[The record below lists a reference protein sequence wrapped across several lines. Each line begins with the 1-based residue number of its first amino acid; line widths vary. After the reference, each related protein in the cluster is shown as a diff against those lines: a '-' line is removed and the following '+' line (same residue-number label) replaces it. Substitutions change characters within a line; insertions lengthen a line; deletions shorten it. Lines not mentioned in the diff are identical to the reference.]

1 MIIIIII
8 YIYIYIF
15 FFFSYPWENV
25 ARNGDFFFR
34 NIILFV
40 LVRKMAYIRV
50 AQIDW
55 ISLGKYLWNT
65 NLKFI

>member
-1 MIIIIII
+1 MIMIIII
-8 YIYIYIF
+8 YIYI

-34 NIILFV
+34 NILLFV

>member
-8 YIYIYIF
+8 YIYIYI

>member
-1 MIIIIII
+1 M
-8 YIYIYIF
+8 YIYFFHILEKMSPEMAISIF
-15 FFFSYPWENV
+15 VTLSF
-25 ARNGDFFFR
+25 
-34 NIILFV
+34 FV

-50 AQIDW
+50 SQIDW

>member
-1 MIIIIII
+1 M
-8 YIYIYIF
+8 YVYIF
-15 FFFSYPWENV
+15 FHILEKMSPEMAISFL
-25 ARNGDFFFR
+25 R